1 MGKGPLEDPQ
11 LLEIEAKLNRAEF
24 DEAQQL
30 LALLSHRRGT
40 EAAAAYFATR
50 LLYQR
55 GRLDNSGV
63 AERLREVL
71 MYSGS
76 FPQAENMLAAA
87 ELDVL
92 ESSPEGFLRST
103 QPPFRPRSVAGPG
116 TATSRLPAPVSVP
129 RAPLLPR
136 FSSHGGVA
144 RAEPPLERATN
155 GRERVLELDPPSPR
169 RLPAALDFDLDLDLN
184 LDPKPAPSLS
194 SAPAAPDSLPP
205 APDLMSSLSTA
216 PPPAG
221 AATSFTSTPP
231 LRDQRAT
238 APVTRSAAPDA
249 LEEPSLLEIARSLDA
264 GNAEH
269 ALELLSQR
277 GPPQPPEQVLLSAR
291 ARAALG
297 DHQRARRELEPLLRL
312 GSLPAAL
319 RTPAARLLIELGAPE
334 QAMDQAAAALEQDP
348 DDQNARLT
356 YAWALVRAMRRS
368 GDLSRAHE
376 VETLLATTT
385 ASGGAMAALAL
396 SLRASLLA
404 ARGPATRA
412 LSLAQAAL
420 RHDPKQA
427 DAIAAVALASIRLG
441 LRDEAE
447 RATAELGRLYPD
459 EAAALTRSLT
469 QSTVPPPVP
478 RHKPVT
484 EPPLEALWGQA
495 EAALVR
501 GDPKPTTSQLE
512 QACRRLVADAARE
525 HDAPW
530 MALARAAALLFTE
543 QPVFRHFAPYDS
555 SVFSIQRLASA
566 LDVLFADRAY
576 ESEPVVLV
584 LGAYIGESVRQ
595 AYGGEWVYAELDARR
610 AVIHAAG
617 LTVTPCEQLRLR
629 FTQNHPLLLPQPKRL
644 HPGADPFGNTV
655 PLSQSPPCPWDP
667 ESWPSPARLG
677 ELGRSLPLSII
688 GLHCQRVSGAT
699 LDHSLGSL
707 ERLDR
712 YLDLLAPPDAPLDP
726 DSGWVRRAAL
736 LVGGYLGEVL
746 VSQRGARWHAVER
759 ADHLQA
765 YRLDLPNGVSPRPAA
780 RIADRLSGR
789 QLGSLSEYVNDLS
802 GPSSARNPAGQRL
815 G

>member
-1 MGKGPLEDPQ
+1 MGKGPLADPQ
-11 LLEIEAKLNRAEF
+11 LLEIESKLNRAEF

-103 QPPFRPRSVAGPG
+103 RPPFKPRSGAETG
-116 TATSRLPAPVSVP
+116 TAVSRLPAALTVP
-129 RAPLLPR
+129 RAPLVPR
-136 FSSHGGVA
+136 FSPERGVS
-144 RAEPPLERATN
+144 RVEPAPQVMSN
-155 GRERVLELDPPSPR
+155 GRERLLELDPPSPR
-169 RLPAALDFDLDLDLN
+169 RLPSALDLDLDLN
-184 LDPKPAPSLS
+184 LDPRPAQSQS
-194 SAPAAPDSLPP
+194 SASARPSSLPP
-205 APDLMSSLSTA
+205 VPDLMSSLSTV
-216 PPPAG
+216 PPPSG
-221 AATSFTSTPP
+221 PAAAPSTVPP
-231 LRDQRAT
+231 IRDQRAT

-249 LEEPSLLEIARSLDA
+249 LAEPSLLEIARSLDA
-264 GNAEH
+264 GQAAR

-277 GPPQPPEQVLLSAR
+277 GPPQLPEHVLLSAR

-297 DHQRARRELEPLLRL
+297 DRQRARRELEPLLRL
-312 GSLPAAL
+312 GSLPATL
-319 RTPAARLLIELGAPE
+319 RTSAARLLIELGAPE
-334 QAMDQAAAALEQDP
+334 QAMDQAAAALDQDP
-348 DDQNARLT
+348 DDQNARLI

-376 VETLLATTT
+376 VETMLATTT
-385 ASGGAMAALAL
+385 ASSGAMAALAL

-420 RHDPKQA
+420 RQDPKQA
-427 DAIAAVALASIRLG
+427 DAMAAVALASIRLG
-441 LRDEAE
+441 LREEAE
-447 RATAELGRLYPD
+447 RATAELKRLYPD

-469 QSTVPPPVP
+469 QSTVPPPVA
-478 RHKPVT
+478 RNKPAT
-484 EPPLEALWGQA
+484 EPPLESLWGQA

-501 GDPKPTTSQLE
+501 GNPTPTTSQLE
-512 QACRRLVADAARE
+512 QACRQLVADAGRE

-530 MALARAAALLFTE
+530 MALARAAAVLFTE

-566 LDVLFADRAY
+566 IDVLFADRAY

-595 AYGGEWVYAELDARR
+595 AYGGEWVYAQLDARR

-629 FTQNHPLLLPQPKRL
+629 FAQNHPLLLPQPKRL

-655 PLSQSPPCPWDP
+655 PLAQSPPCPWDP

-677 ELGRSLPLSII
+677 ELGRSLPLSVI
-688 GLHCQRVSGAT
+688 GLHCQRVSGAM
-699 LDHSLGSL
+699 LDHSVGSL
-707 ERLDR
+707 EKLDR

-726 DSGWVRRAAL
+726 NSGWVRRAAL

-765 YRLDLPNGVSPRPAA
+765 YRLDLPNGVSPQPAA
-780 RIADRLSGR
+780 RVADRLSGR
-789 QLGSLSEYVNDLS
+789 KLGSLSEYVNDLS
-802 GPSSARNPAGQRL
+802 GPSSAQNPAGRRL